1 VVRSPKSEGKPQIQ
15 AYFHFHPYLDGIL
28 ILIIS
33 DSVVE
38 NCGKLPV
45 DFAAGLLR
53 AIALAHALFLTPDF
67 GLRTSDYPSRNFIC
81 SVPAAW
87 LKYPPLDW
95 SRVMKFE
102 DAGRALD
109 REFDKLRRFLNH
121 EVTPQTHKEM
131 AEFLRKSADR
141 LTKMAERLENEEA
154 KP

>member
-1 VVRSPKSEGKPQIQ
+1 
-15 AYFHFHPYLDGIL
+15 
-28 ILIIS
+28 
-33 DSVVE
+33 
-38 NCGKLPV
+38 
-45 DFAAGLLR
+45 
-53 AIALAHALFLTPDF
+53 
-67 GLRTSDYPSRNFIC
+67 
-81 SVPAAW
+81 
-87 LKYPPLDW
+87 
-95 SRVMKFE
+95 MKFE